1 MQNHIIDIKK
11 RTLKNGDLKD
21 LIYLKNGQILS
32 IGSNG
37 VSLFQ
42 SIEHHAE
49 YTTNI
54 SCRKDPVFVKYFKDS
69 GVQR

>member
-21 LIYLKNGQILS
+21 LIYLENGQILS

-42 SIEHHAE
+42 SIKHHDE
-49 YTTNI
+49 YTTDIN
-54 SCRKDPVFVKYFKDS
+54 CRQDPVFVKYLKNS
-69 GVQR
+69 GV